1 VNRRTA
7 RRKRKQQPRGG
18 NTPVI
23 AAVTVMRKIPSIHS
37 AIGPRQK
44 RNGQVSER
52 EEGLIKTH
60 AGSENRIRQ

>member
-1 VNRRTA
+1 
-7 RRKRKQQPRGG
+7 
-18 NTPVI
+18 VI

-52 EEGLIKTH
+52 EEGVIKTH
-60 AGSENRIRQ
+60 AASENRIGH